1 VEPSPVALRE
11 ARSAAHLTQ
20 RELAVKA
27 EVSYGYV
34 AMLESGSRTHAHPKV
49 LLRLAGALGVGV
61 SDLTALTWTF

>member
-1 VEPSPVALRE
+1 VEPSPLLLRE
-11 ARSAAHLTQ
+11 ARCAARLTQ

-27 EVSYGYV
+27 EVSCSYI

-61 SDLTALTWTF
+61 SDLTALTWAF